1 MGLETKH
8 TGTRGTFSG
17 QGHSSAFPSVFRTLI
32 WLWVIGSIFALKPTA
47 TQASKQKTLRK
58 EAPKSKTTA
67 PAPPIR
73 RLTKSQSEVP
83 ADAMER
89 REHVIQQTKIGDTLQ
104 EILSRFG
111 LSNAER
117 QLWTRSIQR
126 DIGSRG
132 LLPGGKEVHFYFTK
146 PTPGTRQSPQ
156 LKAMEVDFSDTSTLT
171 WEKGIRGILFQKR
184 EKPYDVRAED
194 CRRIGGKFA
203 FCGWAKGGYP
213 SDVTLSTG

>member
-1 MGLETKH
+1 MGLEIKD
-8 TGTRGTFSG
+8 TGTGETFSG
-17 QGHSSAFPSVFRTLI
+17 RHQVSAFPSVLRTLV
-32 WLWVIGSIFALKPTA
+32 WLWVIGSVFAMKPTA
-47 TQASKQKTLRK
+47 AQGSKQKTLRK

-104 EILSRFG
+104 ELLSRFG
-111 LSNAER
+111 LSNTER

-126 DIGSRG
+126 NIGPRG

-146 PTPGTRQSPQ
+146 PTAATQ
-156 LKAMEVDFSDTSTLT
+156 
-171 WEKGIRGILFQKR
+171 
-184 EKPYDVRAED
+184 
-194 CRRIGGKFA
+194 
-203 FCGWAKGGYP
+203 
-213 SDVTLSTG
+213 